1 MLAEIV
7 TASTSATGALLV
19 AVAGYYFTKK
29 REREADW
36 RKEKLSYYK
45 AFVSSLSKALEG
57 VASTEG
63 LQQCATASNDLLLFA
78 PQPVIVALQA
88 LQEEVRPS
96 NMNRSKQKH
105 DELLSKLF
113 YEMRADIGVKPQD
126 DPATFGV
133 ELWSGGRSPTKP
145 G

>member
-1 MLAEIV
+1 MVAEIV
-7 TASTSATGALLV
+7 TASISAAGALLV

-57 VASTEG
+57 VSSSEG
-63 LQQCATASNDLLLFA
+63 LMQCATASNDLLLFA
-78 PQPVIVALQA
+78 PQPVIVALRA
-88 LQEEVRPS
+88 LQEEIRPS

-105 DELLSKLF
+105 DELLSRLF
-113 YEMRADIGVKPQD
+113 YEMRADIGVNPQD
-126 DPATFGV
+126 DPATFAV
-133 ELWSGGRSPTKP
+133 ELSSGVRAPAKP